1 MKKILVGL
9 TVMALA
15 LMAAPALAVQ
25 PCQGPH
31 CGGSN
36 NGGLDISIDNDDTN
50 VGNTVTVKADTGD
63 NEIKTGKGFIKTGDA
78 TVIVSAAN
86 LVNYSDVFVKAPCNC
101 LDDLKID
108 IKNDDTNVGN
118 TVTVKADTGDNEI
131 KGEKQGGFPFGFGF
145 GGSSK
150 GGKII
155 TGDAGVQVDTLNDVN
170 SSAIKVILK
179 GISRVR

>member
-36 NGGLDISIDNDDTN
+36 NGGLDISID
-50 VGNTVTVKADTGD
+50 
-63 NEIKTGKGFIKTGDA
+63 
-78 TVIVSAAN
+78 
-86 LVNYSDVFVKAPCNC
+86 
-101 LDDLKID
+101 
-108 IKNDDTNVGN
+108 NDDTNVGN